1 MNQVRR
7 RHDNDRFDSSKSPE
21 TSSLF
26 HRLYRQW
33 ALSPQLD
40 YGYMALLLA
49 AEVALGLII
58 IRKVAYTEIDWIAY
72 MQEVEGYLGGERD
85 YLKLRGDTGA

>member
-58 IRKVAYTEIDWIAY
+58 IRKVAYTEID
-72 MQEVEGYLGGERD
+72 
-85 YLKLRGDTGA
+85 